1 MEPTLLREA
10 GQFPNR
16 STVEYATI
24 RAQLPNRLLPSNLHL
39 PDIADDELISLYVS
53 PSGRLTSK
61 TLFLNSF
68 ELAQQFMSL
77 LHKVFEKRP
86 YAEEYN
92 LKIEVA
98 TTSMTANATK
108 RKSKHSLL
116 VAETLAKAENL
127 KY

>member
-16 STVEYATI
+16 SIVEYATI
-24 RAQLPNRLLPSNLHL
+24 RVQLPNRLLPSNLHL

-53 PSGRLTSK
+53 PSGRLTFK

-68 ELAQQFMSL
+68 ELAQQFMHL
-77 LHKVFEKRP
+77 LHTVFEKRP
-86 YAEEYN
+86 YAEEYK
-92 LKIEVA
+92 LEVVVT
-98 TTSMTANATK
+98 TTSMTATATK

-116 VAETLAKAENL
+116 VTETLAKAENQ

>member
-116 VAETLAKAENL
+116 VAETLAKAENR